1 MKRILIIVVIFI
13 SAVSIHAASFD
24 GSLIVSP
31 NWTHS
36 STGVTTVAETFSTL
50 LLWNFTSGTNAHQM
64 NQLWRKRS
72 SVIASGTNQIDI
84 AGGITNAF
92 GEALNMSE
100 VRMMIFSMA
109 TNQLNNISI
118 GAAASTPFSTWLG
131 DASDKVVMRPGGF
144 FLLTAPDAT
153 AYAVSTNSV
162 TTNSLIR
169 ITNEGTNTITYD
181 VYIGASS
188 E

>member
-1 MKRILIIVVIFI
+1 MKRFAIIAIVIMAAI
-13 SAVSIHAASFD
+13 SVRAASFS

-64 NQLWRKRS
+64 NQLWRQRS
-72 SVIASGTNQIDI
+72 SVAASGTNEINI

-92 GEALNMSE
+92 GEVLTMSE
-100 VRMMIFSMA
+100 VRMMIFSLE

-118 GAAASTPFSTWLG
+118 GGAAGTPFSTWLG
-131 DASDKVVMRPGGF
+131 DASDKLVMRPGGF

-153 AYAVSTNSV
+153 GYAVS
-162 TTNSLIR
+162 TNSLIR
-169 ITNEGTNTITYD
+169 ITNEGTNAITYD